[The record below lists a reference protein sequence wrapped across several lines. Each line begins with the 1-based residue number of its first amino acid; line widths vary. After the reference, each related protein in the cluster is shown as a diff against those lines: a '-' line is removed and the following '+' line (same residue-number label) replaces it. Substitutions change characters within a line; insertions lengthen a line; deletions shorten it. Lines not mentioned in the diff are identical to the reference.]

1 MNNKEEILKKLLNN
15 LLESRLKRLENRNKE
30 QIKDLK
36 LEKESYNKQGILLKK
51 LCSVK
56 IEPKKNLKKSTINDN
71 LSRGRDRTPNLTR
84 NRRKNSLNIDDKK
97 KLRSRTPNVVR
108 PRKRPDQKEPIK
120 NEPIKK
126 SKTPLKTSRKP
137 QNSKIPSYMA
147 ATATSSNMNKNR
159 RNNIGNKSNLT
170 KKAKTPDDKNKKNTK
185 KRAISTITK
194 DNIENNLKL
203 IDITVDDMKEYIS
216 PLEEKKAKIEEK
228 PKEETPKEEKKL
240 NFEPLIE
247 NKIIGTISSFLDEE
261 YQYNF
266 FSCNKKL
273 SKYLYEKL
281 LNSLEKLKSE
291 NEITSSSTIQ
301 DQINALKLK
310 YKSEEF
316 NSDPPKFELSK
327 GAVKAIEMLN
337 NEAYIKIF
345 KIRELTPPLNE
356 ILLIYRIFFQLLK
369 SSNIYNIKDDKLFW
383 IEACEYILNNNNGKT
398 GEFFKESINSF
409 DFSVKNIYEIK
420 KIINGNVDKIK
431 PNVYSRICGTTGLL
445 IFLIKDTLEYIG
457 IIHSI
462 KKNIPSIMLKYLEYI
477 GEIQNNI
484 EKYINIIKKFN
495 DNTI

>member
-1 MNNKEEILKKLLNN
+1 
-15 LLESRLKRLENRNKE
+15 
-30 QIKDLK
+30 
-36 LEKESYNKQGILLKK
+36 
-51 LCSVK
+51 
-56 IEPKKNLKKSTINDN
+56 
-71 LSRGRDRTPNLTR
+71 
-84 NRRKNSLNIDDKK
+84 
-97 KLRSRTPNVVR
+97 
-108 PRKRPDQKEPIK
+108 
-120 NEPIKK
+120 
-126 SKTPLKTSRKP
+126 
-137 QNSKIPSYMA
+137 MA
-147 ATATSSNMNKNR
+147 ATSSNMNKNR
-159 RNNIGNKSNLT
+159 KNNINNKSNVIM
-170 KKAKTPDDKNKKNTK
+170 KKTKTPDDRNKKNMK
-185 KRAISTITK
+185 KKSTNKNAK

-216 PLEEKKAKIEEK
+216 PLEEIKTKTEETK
-228 PKEETPKEEKKL
+228 KEEPIKQEKKS

-291 NEITSSSTIQ
+291 NNITSSSTIQ
-301 DQINALKLK
+301 DQINSLKLK
-310 YKSEEF
+310 YKKEEF

-345 KIRELTPPLNE
+345 KTKELNPPLNE

-369 SSNIYNIKDDKLFW
+369 SNNIYNIKDDKLFW
-383 IEACEYILNNNNGKT
+383 IEACEYILSNNNGKT
-398 GEFFKESINSF
+398 GEFFKESINNF
-409 DFSVKNIYEIK
+409 DFSTKNIYEIK
-420 KIINGNVDKIK
+420 KIINGNLDKIK
-431 PNVYSRICGTTGLL
+431 PNVYSKICGTTGLL

-457 IIHSI
+457 IIHSL

-477 GEIQNNI
+477 EETQNNI

-495 DNTI
+495 DYNT